1 MSAVLAGAPRWEDA
15 EPATT
20 AFYRNVLLTL
30 AGDGVP
36 FLVGGAFA
44 FAALTGIRRDTK
56 DLDLFIRREDYP
68 RVETLLGQ
76 AGYRTELTFP
86 HWLAKSHC
94 GDAFVDLIFNTGNGV
109 MPVDDGWFEHADDA
123 EILGLPVKMAP
134 PEESLCSKAF
144 IMERERYDGADVA
157 HLLRACASRL
167 DWQRLRRLFGPHWR
181 VLLSHLVL
189 FGYIYPGER
198 AHVPTELM
206 EELLELLRQE
216 MHEPPPPLPLCAG
229 TLLSREQYLPDIEE
243 QGLIDARSTGMS
255 QMTTQD
261 VARWTGAIP
270 GRQPAAHT
278 ALDRVSDAPGSAVCR
293 SEGTAADRSVAMPDD
308 RKRKSSDPSATK
320 SAGRSSDA
328 RVDTADADM
337 LAGGAGAATGHTD
350 LGGIPSTADT
360 ALSPS
365 MSGSSDITSDGP
377 LDRERPTG
385 ADQTRPAP
393 AGADAPSPEGAR
405 RQSPRDAQ
413 RDRVG
418 DEGPL
423 ESLGRAV
430 SAPVRQTANPSED
443 EKPR

>member
-15 EPATT
+15 EPTTT

-44 FAALTGIRRDTK
+44 FASLTGIRRDTK

-68 RVETLLGQ
+68 RVETLLAQ

-86 HWLAKSHC
+86 HWLAKAYC

-109 MPVDDGWFEHADDA
+109 MPVDDGWFEHAGDA

-157 HLLRACASRL
+157 HLLRACAGRL

-189 FGYIYPGER
+189 FGYIYPSER
-198 AHVPTELM
+198 GSLPMELM
-206 EELLELLRQE
+206 DELLDSLRHE
-216 MHEPPPPLPLCAG
+216 MQEPPPPLPLCAG

-255 QMTTQD
+255 KMTTQD
-261 VARWTGAIP
+261 VAHWTGAIP
-270 GRQPAAHT
+270 GRQGDQSVDLASPGG
-278 ALDRVSDAPGSAVCR
+278 DGPSGSAVCR
-293 SEGTAADRSVAMPDD
+293 AEDPSAARSPAMPDP
-308 RKRKSSDPSATK
+308 RKPTDPHTSQP
-320 SAGRSSDA
+320 AGRSADA
-328 RVDTADADM
+328 RGDTGTDADR
-337 LAGGAGAATGHTD
+337 LASGTGATGDTR
-350 LGGIPSTADT
+350 LGGIPSTTDT

-365 MSGSSDITSDGP
+365 MSGSADLTSDGP
-377 LDRERPTG
+377 LE
-385 ADQTRPAP
+385 
-393 AGADAPSPEGAR
+393 
-405 RQSPRDAQ
+405 
-413 RDRVG
+413 RDR
-418 DEGPL
+418 PL
-423 ESLGRAV
+423 
-430 SAPVRQTANPSED
+430 VRCDQVARWLEPKFSCRVRYKAWTSTDKLSDPRF
-443 EKPR
+443 EKLLADLELPTKK

>member
-44 FAALTGIRRDTK
+44 FASLTGIRRDTK

-68 RVETLLGQ
+68 RVETLLTQ

-86 HWLAKSHC
+86 HWLAKTHC

-109 MPVDDGWFEHADDA
+109 MPVDDGWFEHAGDA

-157 HLLRACASRL
+157 HLLRACAGRL

-189 FGYIYPGER
+189 FGYIYPSER
-198 AHVPTELM
+198 GSLPMELM
-206 EELLELLRQE
+206 DELLGLLRHE
-216 MHEPPPPLPLCAG
+216 MQEPPPPLPLCAG

-255 QMTTQD
+255 KMTTQD

-270 GRQPAAHT
+270 GRQGGQSVE
-278 ALDRVSDAPGSAVCR
+278 LDSASGAGPSGSDVCR
-293 SEGTAADRSVAMPDD
+293 VEDPSAARSPAMPDPD
-308 RKRKSSDPSATK
+308 HRKPRDPY
-320 SAGRSSDA
+320 
-328 RVDTADADM
+328 
-337 LAGGAGAATGHTD
+337 
-350 LGGIPSTADT
+350 
-360 ALSPS
+360 
-365 MSGSSDITSDGP
+365 P
-377 LDRERPTG
+377 LDRDRPAG
-385 ADQTRPAP
+385 SDAAQPAP
-393 AGADAPSPEGAR
+393 AGADQPPEGTAR
-405 RQSPRDAQ
+405 RKRPRNAGKDEE
-413 RDRVG
+413 RVG
-418 DEGPL
+418 QEGPL

-430 SAPVRQTANPSED
+430 SAPVRQTADPSED